1 MKKKKARIY
10 IVAWM
15 FNQKKE
21 LNYNKERKKIKG
33 KFIKKKFSMFM
44 EEIRG
49 KLKYGNKIL
58 LIILFLYFPMT

>member
-1 MKKKKARIY
+1 
-10 IVAWM
+10 M